1 MSKVD
6 IARAVHSM
14 SLPPHDGLPH
24 EWPSPIPVLP
34 DEPVGM
40 PVGAEEE
47 PCDEPSPCVELSEL
61 NDEAVAAQAR
71 AVAEFLTANLEHPR
85 PLGFVLELIGA
96 AFDIG
101 PGCAERLFWLAQERG
116 YVSLR
121 EGVVHIDRIPA
132 HH

>member
-6 IARAVHSM
+6 IVHAVHLM
-14 SLPPHDGLPH
+14 SLPPPDGLPH

-47 PCDEPSPCVELSEL
+47 PRDEPAPCEEFADLD
-61 NDEAVAAQAR
+61 DEEVAAEAR
-71 AVAEFLTANLEHPR
+71 AVAEFLASNLEHPR

-96 AFDIG
+96 AYDIG
-101 PGCAERLFWLAQERG
+101 PGCAERLFWCAQERG

-121 EGVVHIDRIPA
+121 GGVVHIDRRPA